1 MSERSPAPP
10 TPLARRYVRYV
21 LGFGVG
27 VAVGLAPF
35 LDRLD
40 VPLFVPLLSVFPD
53 SLRST
58 AVPLSSFVMGLV
70 AVGIQFA
77 AGERVPRRRIRR
89 WFAIAFVAI
98 LAGLVV
104 VAVLYTELVRVI
116 PGVAEVEGERALNVP
131 IVVGFSRPEPPLAGC
146 GCEQR
151 QDDVECIREIGF
163 ANVDKCWG
171 RKVRRSELVLTLSY
185 LFVTGSFGALIGLL
199 LLQEGAPEK
208 GRGRRR

>member
-1 MSERSPAPP
+1 
-10 TPLARRYVRYV
+10 
-21 LGFGVG
+21 
-27 VAVGLAPF
+27 LAPF
-35 LDRLD
+35 LGLFD
-40 VPLFVPLLSVFPD
+40 VPLFAPLLSMFPD

-89 WFAIAFVAI
+89 WFVIAFAAI
-98 LAGLVV
+98 LAALVV
-104 VAVLYTELVRVI
+104 VAILYTELVRVV
-116 PGVAEVEGERALNVP
+116 PGVSEVEGEGALYVP
-131 IVVGFSRPEPPLAGC
+131 IVVGLSRPVPPLAGC
-146 GCEQR
+146 GCEPR
-151 QDDVECIREIGF
+151 QDDVECIREMGF

-171 RKVRRSELVLTLSY
+171 RQVRRSELLLTLSY

-199 LLQEGAPEK
+199 LLQEDAREK

>member
-1 MSERSPAPP
+1 MSDRSPSPP

-35 LDRLD
+35 LGLLD
-40 VPLFVPLLSVFPD
+40 IPLFAPLLSMFPD

-89 WFAIAFVAI
+89 WFVIAFAAI
-98 LAGLVV
+98 LAALVV
-104 VAVLYTELVRVI
+104 VAILYTELVRVV
-116 PGVAEVEGERALNVP
+116 PGVSEVEGEGALYVP
-131 IVVGFSRPEPPLAGC
+131 IVVGLSRPVPPLAGC
-146 GCEQR
+146 GCEPR
-151 QDDVECIREIGF
+151 QDDVECIREMGF

-171 RKVRRSELVLTLSY
+171 RQVRRSELLLTLSY

-199 LLQEGAPEK
+199 LLQEDAREK